1 MRRRSGQSLVEVIVA
16 MGFFAIAITTVGVL
30 VIEGSFST
38 RQAMEVGQA
47 TAYLSETGEA
57 LRSLVGRGWSRF
69 AVPGPHGLSAPSP
82 FWAYDGTSDVFGKYN
97 RYVAVEDG
105 GAGYSARF

>member
-1 MRRRSGQSLVEVIVA
+1 MRRCPGQSLVEVIVA

-69 AVPGPHGLSAPSP
+69 AVPGTHGLSA
-82 FWAYDGTSDVFGKYN
+82 TSTF
-97 RYVAVEDG
+97 
-105 GAGYSARF
+105 